1 MTRLRF
7 TFVALALLLL
17 LPLGL
22 LVSRAL
28 VSLANERELRH
39 QIVAERI
46 FDEMER
52 ELTALVRREE
62 DRPFEHYR
70 SYYVSESSG
79 TPIRSPLADPPD
91 EPFILDYFLE
101 SPDGSLTS
109 PRLDD
114 GAQVT
119 LALVQTLLASVFGI
133 GSRQPVAEQ
142 KQQQVPGTTLVLR
155 KARRQDEFSK
165 ENAASNSYLSELNR
179 GAASRSDRV
188 SKLSQSVARNVMP
201 YSEGEEQEVYRQEL
215 EMDDANRAHTW
226 EALDVVLESLVGQRL
241 DERHLVLYRL
251 AVIDGATYRQGL
263 VVDADRLVQWLA
275 AQVLAGGELAN
286 RVEVMLAPSEEPSY
300 HNGGFRYRHQF
311 AEPFGSFASLITL
324 APLPEAGGVSFVYVL
339 SALTLFMGTAGLV
352 GIYRMVTVRLAF
364 AERRQNFVSAVSH
377 ELKTPLTAIRMY
389 GEMLRDGLVSNEEKR
404 QQYYEVITNESERLT
419 RLVNNVLELSK
430 LERRDRSVSPV
441 AGPLLPVLEEARE
454 VMTPHAADEGFA
466 IGLDVAADLPE
477 VIYDRDALLQV
488 LFNLIDNALKYSKS
502 AQTREILLRARQ
514 KDDVVEISVSDQGPG
529 VSEAHLKHIFEPF
542 YRAEAE
548 LTRRSRGTG
557 IGLALV
563 RGLIESMGGSVR
575 GENGADGGFVVRLT
589 LPLAAST

>member
-7 TFVALALLLL
+7 TFIALALLLL

-70 SYYVSESSG
+70 SYYVAESSG
-79 TPIRSPLADPPD
+79 TSIRSPLADSSF

-101 SPDGSLTS
+101 SPDGTLTS

-119 LALVQTLLASVFGI
+119 LALVQTRLASGFGR
-133 GSRQPVAEQ
+133 GLLPPVVEQRRRQD
-142 KQQQVPGTTLVLR
+142 PGTTLALS
-155 KARRQDEFSK
+155 KAKQEDAFSK
-165 ENAASNSYLSELNR
+165 MNAASDSYLSELNR
-179 GAASRSDRV
+179 GAESRSNRA

-201 YSEGEEQEVYRQEL
+201 YSEGEEQEAYRQEL
-215 EMDDANRAHTW
+215 EMDDANELVGW
-226 EALDVVLESLVGQRL
+226 EPLDVVLESLVGQRL
-241 DERHLVLYRL
+241 DERHLVLYRS
-251 AVIDGATYRQGL
+251 AVIDRTTYRQGF
-263 VVDADRLVQWLA
+263 VVDANRLVRWLA
-275 AQVLAGGELAN
+275 AAVLEGSELET
-286 RVEVMLAPSEEPSY
+286 RVEVMPAPSEETSY
-300 HNGGFRYRHQF
+300 DDDGFRYRHQF
-311 AEPFGSFASLITL
+311 AEPFGGLASVLTL
-324 APLPEAGGVSFVYVL
+324 APLPEAGGVSFVYLL
-339 SALTLFMGTAGLV
+339 STLTLLMGAVGLV
-352 GIYRMVTVRLAF
+352 GIYRMVTVRLAY

-389 GEMLRDGLVSNEEKR
+389 AEMLRDGLVSNEEKR
-404 QQYYEVITNESERLT
+404 HQYYEVITNESERLT

-430 LERRDRSVSPV
+430 LERRDRSLSPV

-454 VMTPHAADEGFA
+454 VVTPHAAGEGFT
-466 IGLDVAADLPE
+466 IGLDVVADLPDA
-477 VIYDRDALLQV
+477 IYDRDALLQV
-488 LFNLIDNALKYSKS
+488 LFNLIDNAVKYSKS
-502 AQTREILLRARQ
+502 AQTREILLRARH
-514 KDDVVEISVSDQGPG
+514 KDDVVEISVSDRGPG
-529 VSEAHLKHIFEPF
+529 VSEAHLKHVFEPF

-548 LTRRSRGTG
+548 LTRRSQGTG

-575 GENGADGGFVVRLT
+575 GENGTDGGFVVRLT
-589 LPLAAST
+589 LPVNVI